1 MKTLYAGLL
10 TAVAAAVVL
19 AGCANQKT
27 PAQQAIAAAQTSLD
41 AVRDEAQKYVPDQ
54 LQSVDDQLKSLK
66 DSFAKGDYK
75 SVLTGAPSL
84 SSAVSALK
92 DAAEAKKADAEAAL
106 AKAKDAW
113 GGMSADVP
121 KMVEAIEAKVNAI
134 TKSHRLPKG
143 VTKGAVASAKSGL
156 DGLKSSWSEAANA
169 AAAGDFTTA
178 VSKAQAVKDQASAT
192 MKSLGMATS

>member
-1 MKTLYAGLL
+1 
-10 TAVAAAVVL
+10 
-19 AGCANQKT
+19 
-27 PAQQAIAAAQTSLD
+27 
-41 AVRDEAQKYVPDQ
+41 VRDEAQKYVPDQ

-84 SSAVSALK
+84 TSAISALK

-121 KMVEAIEAKVNAI
+121 KMIEAIQSKATALAKS
-134 TKSHRLPKG
+134 KKLPKG
-143 VTKGAVASAKSGL
+143 VTKDAVASAKSGV
-156 DGLKSSWSEAANA
+156 DALKSSWSEAANA

-178 VSKAQAVKDQASAT
+178 MNKAQSVKDKAAEV
-192 MKSLGMATS
+192 MKSLGMSSG